1 MGEAIDLPLVWA
13 GILSLAVFIY
23 VVLDGFDLG
32 IGILFPYLENDS
44 QRDVAMNTVAPV
56 WDGNETWLIL
66 GGGGL
71 FAAFPLAYAI
81 VIPAFLA
88 PFIAIVAT
96 GIPGG
101 ICTIE

>member
-56 WDGNETWLIL
+56 WDGNETWLI
-66 GGGGL
+66 
-71 FAAFPLAYAI
+71 
-81 VIPAFLA
+81 
-88 PFIAIVAT
+88 
-96 GIPGG
+96 
-101 ICTIE
+101 